1 MWSVSLW
8 RLSFIVSRKFQ
19 RVRLPYTMCDSW
31 VSLWFPGVIVSKVFQ
46 RAKSPPRCA
55 TQGCPWRRAPRTRAW
70 IVDLTQVTATLPRLP
85 ARGDTQS
92 QSRWGY
98 KICLTSVLHIW
109 RVEVQEYFAKTE
121 KRFKE
126 VVFTNRVTPQVLT
139 PPLTA
144 VWAQYKPP
152 ALKSCSTS
160 TGYSTRA
167 SSSASTIIWSGSTV
181 TTLAVV
187 YEYEAPAW
195 QPEVAE

>member
-1 MWSVSLW
+1 MSDSGVS
-8 RLSFIVSRKFQ
+8 F
-19 RVRLPYTMCDSW
+19 
-31 VSLWFPGVIVSKVFQ
+31 WFPGFIVSKVFQ
-46 RAKSPPRCA
+46 RAKSLPRCA
-55 TQGCPWRRAPRTRAW
+55 TQGCPWRRARRTRDW
-70 IVDLTQVTATLPRLP
+70 IVDLTQATATFPQLP

-98 KICLTSVLHIW
+98 KIYYQCLAFTNGLEDWSA
-109 RVEVQEYFAKTE
+109 RVFAKAKT
-121 KRFKE
+121 RFKE

-144 VWAQYKPP
+144 VWVQYKPP
-152 ALKSCSTS
+152 ALKSCST
-160 TGYSTRA
+160 GYSTRT